1 MGSVSGM
8 VTEGGAHRSGAAPER
23 RQKGGGIAAAFPRQ
37 QRLQQAEV
45 ADDSGGDVLQYEA
58 DEGE

>member
-23 RQKGGGIAAAFPRQ
+23 RQKGGGHRGGVSTATAAPASR
-37 QRLQQAEV
+37 
-45 ADDSGGDVLQYEA
+45 GGR
-58 DEGE
+58 